1 MKTQPYFQ
9 TTINAKSEQERQN
22 SITELISRGF
32 EVFMLKETEKEG
44 NSWSDGGYRDRDG
57 AKYRYAGSTSRTVY
71 SAVMRKYEPVEC

>member
-32 EVFMLKETEKEG
+32 EVVMMKEFEREG
-44 NSWSDGGYRDRDG
+44 NTWQDTGYRNRDG
-57 AKYRYAGSTSRTVY
+57 AKYRYAGHTSRTIY
-71 SAVMRKYEPVEC
+71 SAVMRRANDGRP